1 MYSDRGRNCHP
12 LLQGDKDEDYKN
24 PILCSSE
31 MESLTSIC
39 EVILQPLP
47 LNSLNHNHHNKNQHS
62 INHFTTLSGSKYHV
76 PNKVAHLLVNRAF
89 FEAVM
94 VVRLVLK
101 LLSTR
106 AGTLLVAGSLC
117 FTSKRPYVCK
127 FSEISLDKR
136 EKIVRKWFRHSFLTP
151 IRLGFVFIK
160 SLCLLVS
167 FSQVGEKSNNPS
179 WEAIGYNVNIDE
191 NHPKQQNERPLQ
203 KGMVEI
209 MNETDHTLANSLMQ
223 KGLNVTQNLKEN
235 TYKVKCDVVIIGSG
249 CGGGV
254 AAAILTKSGKKVVV
268 LEKGNYFSKE
278 DYSSLEGPSL
288 DQMYESGG
296 ILPTLDGK
304 VMIQA
309 GSTVGGGSAVNWS
322 ASIKTP
328 PTVLKEWVED
338 YKLNLYGSDEYI
350 SAMNKVCERIG
361 VSEKCVK
368 EGFQNQVLRKGCENL
383 GLKVDFVPQNSSE
396 NHYCG
401 SCCYGCRSG
410 DKKGTDSTW
419 LVDAVDHGA
428 VIISGC
434 KAEKLILTKNH
445 QGNGRRKK
453 CVGVISQLLNKK
465 MSKRLH
471 IEAKVTIS
479 ACGALLTPPLMI
491 ASGLKN
497 PNIGKHL
504 HLHPVLMAW
513 GYFPEDESNHSGKS
527 YEGGILTSVYK
538 HKDYILEVPGL
549 GPGTFGAL
557 CPWVSGKDLKER
569 MLRYSRTA
577 HVFSLV
583 KDYGSGE
590 VKSAGRINYIFHKSD
605 TENIKKG
612 LKQAIRILIAAG
624 ATEVGTQSSDGRRFK
639 CSGCSDE
646 DVEEFLETVDARD
659 GPLSMVKDW
668 SIYCSA
674 HQMGSCRMGRSEAE
688 GAVDENGES
697 WEAEGLYVC
706 DASVLPSAVGVNP
719 MITIQSTAY
728 CLAQRIVNTV

>member
-1 MYSDRGRNCHP
+1 MYEERGRECHP
-12 LLQGDKDEDYKN
+12 LLSGNRDEDSKN
-24 PILCSSE
+24 PSLCSSE

-39 EVILQPLP
+39 EVILPPLP
-47 LNSLNHNHHNKNQHS
+47 PNSLNHDQES
-62 INHFTTLSGSKYHV
+62 IQQFSTLSASQHPI
-76 PNKVAHLLVNRAF
+76 PNKVARLLVNREF

-101 LLSTR
+101 LLSSR
-106 AGTLLVAGSLC
+106 IGTLLVAGSLC
-117 FTSKRPYVCK
+117 LSHKWPYVNK
-127 FSEISLDKR
+127 FSEIGLDKR
-136 EKIVRKWFRHSFLTP
+136 EKIVQRWFKHSFLTP

-160 SLCLLVS
+160 SLCTLVF
-167 FSQVGEKSNNPS
+167 FSQVNENSNNPS
-179 WEAIGYNVNIDE
+179 WEAIGYQVYITKE
-191 NHPKQQNERPLQ
+191 HSKQQKDRPLQ
-203 KGMVEI
+203 KGIVEI
-209 MNETDHTLANSLMQ
+209 INETDHTLVKSLVQ
-223 KGLNVTQNLKEN
+223 KGLDVTENLKEN
-235 TYKVKCDVVIIGSG
+235 IISINCDVVIIGSG

-254 AAAILTKSGKKVVV
+254 AAAILAQSDKKVVV
-268 LEKGNYFSKE
+268 LEKGNYFSQT
-278 DYSSLEGPSL
+278 DYSNLEGPSL

-322 ASIKTP
+322 ACIKTP
-328 PTVLKEWVED
+328 PTVLREWAED
-338 YKLNLYGSDEYI
+338 HKINLYKTNEYTL
-350 SAMNKVCERIG
+350 AMNKVCERIG
-361 VSEKCVK
+361 VTEKCIK

-383 GLKVDFVPQNSSE
+383 GLGVDYVPQNASE

-434 KAEKLILTKNH
+434 KAEKLLLTKND
-445 QGNGRRKK
+445 QGKIKGKR
-453 CVGVISQLLNKK
+453 CLGVISHVLSEK
-465 MSKRLH
+465 MSKRLQVN
-471 IEAKVTIS
+471 AKVTIS

-491 ASGLKN
+491 SSGLKN

-513 GYFPEDESNHSGKS
+513 GYFPENDSYLSGKS
-527 YEGGILTSVYK
+527 YEGGILTSL
-538 HKDYILEVPGL
+538 HKPGFDEKYILEVPAL
-549 GPGTFGAL
+549 GPGSFAAL
-557 CPWVSGKDLKER
+557 TPWESGKDFKER

-590 VKSAGRINYIFHKSD
+590 VKSAGRINYTFHKSD

-612 LKQAIRILIAAG
+612 LKQAIRVLIAAG
-624 ATEVGTQSSDGRRFK
+624 ASEVGTQSSDGRRFK
-639 CSGCSDE
+639 CKGSSDE
-646 DVEEFLETVDARD
+646 DVEEFLETVDAKD
-659 GPLSMVKDW
+659 VPLSMVKDW
-668 SIYCSA
+668 NIYGSA
-674 HQMGSCRMGRSEAE
+674 HQIGSCKMGQSEEE

-719 MITIQSTAY
+719 MITIEATAY
-728 CLAQRIVNTV
+728 CLAQKIAYTF